1 MIKQAGF
8 DQGYTVTQDGDAQH
22 IVFKGDGLAVSGYFA
37 LPFYLLLMLMALGL
51 ILPPSF
57 WPVPVLLIIG
67 FAYVIYRMFE
77 KQTFTLAPKAI
88 IKDGVAYDLDR
99 ISDVVIDNPMDK
111 SFSQTAQP
119 IVMAGGAGLAAAS
132 ASALVGANMAI
143 AQSSAK
149 RRFRVRIRY
158 GSKAITL
165 ARNLK
170 YDRAAMI
177 FQLLSQP

>member
-8 DQGYTVTQDGDAQH
+8 DQGYTVTQDGDARH

-37 LPFYLLLMLMALGL
+37 LPFYLLLMLMGLGM
-51 ILPPSF
+51 ILPPSS

-67 FAYVIYRMFE
+67 FAYVIYRMFQ
-77 KQTFTLAPKAI
+77 KQTFTLTPKAI
-88 IKDGVAYDLDR
+88 IKDGVAYDLAR
-99 ISDVVIDNPMDK
+99 ISDVLIDNPMDK
-111 SFSQTAQP
+111 SFSQTGQP
-119 IVMAGGAGLAAAS
+119 IVMTGGAGLAAAS

-170 YDRAAMI
+170 YERAAAI